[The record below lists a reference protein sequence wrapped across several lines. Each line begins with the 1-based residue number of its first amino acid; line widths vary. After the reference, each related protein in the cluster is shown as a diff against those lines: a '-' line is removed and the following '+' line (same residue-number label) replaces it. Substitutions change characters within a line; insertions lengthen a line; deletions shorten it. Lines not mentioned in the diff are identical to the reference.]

1 MAIENALEYTAQS
14 QGASRVQ
21 SQGERKNVLAKSG
34 KMQTQQ
40 STQTAGTKS
49 VSEVGTTGQ
58 KDSTGVDEMLG
69 DASGVCYDVSK
80 RTSDVAAWYQE
91 FLRREQE
98 TQLALLGIA
107 EEEAQ
112 AAKERKKDSV
122 QEALD
127 KAETLVESLK
137 RMVER
142 MREQQKV
149 QKEEKENSKK
159 KLSYSYRRISNAIGT
174 AKTSMQASNALSSA
188 TANLSSIR
196 RKAVSGEY
204 EEKDIEIALQHANK
218 MVRVARKKV
227 ANLKS
232 EALQQKRNRAKESQ
246 KQQQVNMVYQKP
258 KRQKAEKELQQLESE
273 LKSRE
278 NQKKNANRRD
288 EDMDLMQADMQYL
301 RRKIDLL
308 KSEGISLSPQNQQVI
323 DDMAA
328 AAIGFVTLGMKEQ
341 AVEASQGNQ
350 SAVAQA
356 ASSSASMESTG
367 SSFEAMV

>member
-1 MAIENALEYTAQS
+1 MAIENALEYAAQS
-14 QGASRVQ
+14 QAASRTQ
-21 SQGERKNVLAKSG
+21 SQENRKTVLAKQS
-34 KMQTQQ
+34 KAQIQQ
-40 STQTAGTKS
+40 STSSADVQKGTESGTAMQQAS
-49 VSEVGTTGQ
+49 NVVDGTT
-58 KDSTGVDEMLG
+58 DSAIGVR
-69 DASGVCYDVSK
+69 YDVSK

-98 TQLALLGIA
+98 AQLILLGIA
-107 EEEAQ
+107 EEEAR
-112 AAKERKKDSV
+112 AAKEREKDPV

-127 KAETLVESLK
+127 EAETLVESLK

-142 MREQQKV
+142 MREQQKAQ
-149 QKEEKENSKK
+149 QKEKENSKK

-204 EEKDIEIALQHANK
+204 EEKDIEIALQHAYK

-258 KRQKAEKELQQLESE
+258 ERQKVEKELQQLESE

-328 AAIGFVTLGMKEQ
+328 AAMGFVTLGMKEQ

-356 ASSSASMESTG
+356 ASSSASMASAG